1 MAAHTY
7 LRQIMKALDV
17 TIVELATIVSLCY
30 NIPAVL
36 WDPCSMAAPV
46 CHQLIHWSFHLTLAN
61 PLELVTQKRWL
72 FHNMQRLDQ
81 LLAATATHWGRQG
94 GSPLPPTQIALLQSS
109 TCHLCK

>member
-1 MAAHTY
+1 MSHF
-7 LRQIMKALDV
+7 
-17 TIVELATIVSLCY
+17 VELATIVSLCY
-30 NIPAVL
+30 NILAVL
-36 WDPCSMAAPV
+36 WDPAAPV

-81 LLAATATHWGRQG
+81 LTHWGRQG